1 MAGACALVLLYA
13 FGPSREL
20 RFASPDDYDTLAGA
34 RALIAGGNWV
44 VAPFACIAAVV
55 SRLAAVDPMQAVRF
69 LTPIT
74 WPGAAIARTVGAPS
88 LNAAFAWSALL
99 VTAVLSLRSRRPSH
113 RRAPWHA
120 TAACTVALVGF
131 SVPGAR
137 AGEGAGYVEDD
148 AAARQAL
155 AVAQHASDDEW
166 LVVAPLE
173 QRVELPDP
181 RRFMPLN
188 DFVRRFGDRAG
199 DTRFRFDTGGRRLFV
214 FVEKRPLTIDPAATE
229 TKPRYL
235 NAVAPY
241 WLPNARA
248 RLERRA
254 LQLCEAYRR
263 SHRGVTIHYEDANLR
278 IYRIEH

>member
-1 MAGACALVLLYA
+1 MPDASIVAGACALVLLYA

-34 RALIAGGNWV
+34 RALIAGGHWV

-88 LNAAFAWSALL
+88 LNAGLRVECVAGHGGAVAPLAPAEPPPRAVARDGRVHGRAGRVQRAWRASRRRRRLRRVRRRRPAG
-99 VTAVLSLRSRRPSH
+99 AGRSRSTR
-113 RRAPWHA
+113 
-120 TAACTVALVGF
+120 
-131 SVPGAR
+131 
-137 AGEGAGYVEDD
+137 
-148 AAARQAL
+148 
-155 AVAQHASDDEW
+155 SDDEW

-199 DTRFRFDTGGRRLFV
+199 DTRFRFDTGGRHLFV
-214 FVEKRPLTIDPAATE
+214 FVEKRPLTIDPAAT
-229 TKPRYL
+229 R
-235 NAVAPY
+235 NQA
-241 WLPNARA
+241 
-248 RLERRA
+248 A
-254 LQLCEAYRR
+254 LR
-263 SHRGVTIHYEDANLR
+263 
-278 IYRIEH
+278 